1 MKLQLKT
8 LAKARDALNKL
19 ANTEGLKG
27 IIAYK
32 IKRNISSINDVLN
45 PYNETEK
52 EIIRKYALKDDE
64 GNIIQ
69 NDNDQLTITDIVAFS
84 NEIEECQNEVFDI
97 DINVI
102 KFNELN
108 DVGLSA
114 NQIEA
119 LEFMLNF
126 DE

>member
-1 MKLQLKT
+1 MLMLVMIIYV
-8 LAKARDALNKL
+8 LNKL
-19 ANTEGLKG
+19 ANKEGLKG
-27 IIAYK
+27 FIAFK
-32 IKRNISSINDVLN
+32 IKKNILSINAVLN

-52 EIIRKYALKDDE
+52 EIIRKNALKDNE

-69 NDNDQLTITDIVAFS
+69 NDNDQLIITDIVAFS
-84 NEIEECQNEVFDI
+84 NEIEECHNEVFDI
-97 DINVI
+97 NINVI
-102 KFNELN
+102 KFSELN